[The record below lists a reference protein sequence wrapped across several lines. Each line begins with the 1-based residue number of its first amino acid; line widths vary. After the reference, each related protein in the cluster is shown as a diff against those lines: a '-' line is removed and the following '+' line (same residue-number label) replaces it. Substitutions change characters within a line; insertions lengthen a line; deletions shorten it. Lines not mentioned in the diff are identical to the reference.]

1 MDSSP
6 SDRILP
12 LIVATAL
19 FMENMDST
27 VISTSLPA
35 IAQAL
40 GTNPL
45 ALRLAVTSYL
55 LSLAI
60 GIPASGWTADRFGTR
75 NVFRTAIGVFV
86 LGSICCAASHS
97 LQEFVLAR
105 ILQGAGGAMMTPVG
119 RLIMVRS
126 IEKHRLL
133 NAMSLVTIPALIGP
147 ICGPPLGGFITT
159 YATWHWIFLINV
171 PIGLVGIALA
181 SRFIPNSRVERPDRF
196 DFIGFLLAGCAI
208 AGLAFGLSAIGLEY
222 LPGSVVAPLLG
233 GGAVAAVAYF
243 IHAKRT
249 PSPIL
254 DLNLFRLPTFRASII
269 GGFLFRLG
277 IGALPFLLPLLL
289 QIGFRL
295 TPFQSGLITFTTALG
310 SMFMKAAVASVLRRF
325 GYRNVLLYNAL
336 ISSAFLAACAT
347 FVQGMPFAAMIAIL
361 LSGGF
366 FRSLQFT
373 SINTIAYAEIEPAKM
388 SRATAMVAAAQQ
400 LALST
405 GVAVGA
411 LVVEGTLWLRHS
423 PANVPP
429 TMGIDDFPPAFL
441 FVGLLSASAA
451 LIFMRL
457 PPDAGAELS
466 GRKVETRREAAE

>member
-1 MDSSP
+1 MESPP
-6 SDRILP
+6 SDRIVP

-45 ALRLAVTSYL
+45 ALKLAVTSYL

-60 GIPASGWTADRFGTR
+60 CIPASGWTADRFGTR

-86 LGSICCAASHS
+86 LGSIGCAASHS
-97 LQEFVLAR
+97 LEEFVLAR
-105 ILQGAGGAMMTPVG
+105 IVQGAGGAMMTPVG

-126 IEKHRLL
+126 IDKRRLV

-159 YATWHWIFLINV
+159 YASWHWIFLINV
-171 PIGLVGIALA
+171 PIGLVGIAMA
-181 SRFIPNSRVERPDRF
+181 SRFIPNIRVERPDPF
-196 DFIGFLLAGCAI
+196 DYVGFLLSGCAI
-208 AGLAFGLSAIGLEY
+208 AGLAFGLSAMGLEF
-222 LPGSVVAPLLG
+222 LPTSIVASLLC
-233 GGAVAAVAYF
+233 GGAISAGACL
-243 IHAKRT
+243 IHARRT
-249 PSPIL
+249 PAPIL
-254 DLNLFRLPTFRASII
+254 DLNLFRLPTFRASIF

-289 QIGFRL
+289 QIGFHL
-295 TPFQSGLITFTTALG
+295 TPFESGLITFTTALG
-310 SMFMKAAVASVLRRF
+310 SMFMKAAVASVLHRY
-325 GYRNVLLYNAL
+325 GYRNVLIYNAL
-336 ISSAFLAACAT
+336 ISSVFLTACAS

-400 LALST
+400 LSLST

-411 LVVEGTLWLRHS
+411 LVVELTLRLKHS
-423 PANVPP
+423 T
-429 TMGIDDFPPAFL
+429 TMGINDFPPAFL
-441 FVGLLSASAA
+441 FVGLLSASAVF
-451 LIFMRL
+451 IFMRL
-457 PPDAGAELS
+457 PPDAGAELA
-466 GRKVETRREAAE
+466 GRKSEAAE

>member
-1 MDSSP
+1 MESSP
-6 SDRILP
+6 SDRIVP

-27 VISTSLPA
+27 VIATSLPA
-35 IAQAL
+35 IARAL
-40 GTNPL
+40 GTDPL
-45 ALRLAVTSYL
+45 ALKLAVTSYL

-60 GIPASGWTADRFGTR
+60 CIPASGWTADRFGTR
-75 NVFRTAIGVFV
+75 NVFRAAIGVFV
-86 LGSICCAASHS
+86 LGSIGCAASHS
-97 LQEFVLAR
+97 LEEFVFAR
-105 ILQGAGGAMMTPVG
+105 IVQGAGGAMMTPVG

-126 IEKHRLL
+126 IDKRRLV

-159 YATWHWIFLINV
+159 YASWHWIFLINV
-171 PIGLVGIALA
+171 PIGFVGMALA
-181 SRFIPNSRVERPDRF
+181 SRFIPNIRIERPDPF
-196 DFIGFLLAGCAI
+196 DFVGFLLSGCAI
-208 AGLAFGLSAIGLEY
+208 AGLAFGLSALGLEF
-222 LPGSVVAPLLG
+222 LPTSVVASLLC
-233 GGAVAAVAYF
+233 GGALSALAYL
-243 IHAKRT
+243 IHARRT
-249 PSPIL
+249 PAPIL
-254 DLNLFRLPTFRASII
+254 DLNLFRLPTFRASIF

-310 SMFMKAAVASVLRRF
+310 SMFMKAAVASVLHRF

-400 LALST
+400 LSLST

-411 LVVEGTLWLRHS
+411 LVVELTLRLKHS
-423 PANVPP
+423 T
-429 TMGIDDFPPAFL
+429 TMGINDFPPAFL
-441 FVGLLSASAA
+441 FVGLLSASAVF
-451 LIFMRL
+451 IFMRL
-457 PPDAGAELS
+457 PPDAGAELA
-466 GRKVETRREAAE
+466 GRKVETASEGADVAR